1 MGPVL
6 TAPYAQTRPI
16 LREHIDHV
24 DLLSRHAGGS
34 ATDKKMQHK
43 LGNFEILIIEIMTR
57 EGLPHTTTKRPVEEE
72 LRWLHQISIEQ
83 C

>member
-1 MGPVL
+1 
-6 TAPYAQTRPI
+6 
-16 LREHIDHV
+16 
-24 DLLSRHAGGS
+24 
-34 ATDKKMQHK
+34 
-43 LGNFEILIIEIMTR
+43 LIIEIMTR